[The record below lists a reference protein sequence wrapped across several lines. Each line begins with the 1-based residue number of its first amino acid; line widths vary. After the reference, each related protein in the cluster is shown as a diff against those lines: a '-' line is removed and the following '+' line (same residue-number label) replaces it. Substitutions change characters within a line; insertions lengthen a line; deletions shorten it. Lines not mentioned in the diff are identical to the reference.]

1 MDREKW
7 EKGRAIAQE
16 LTGKEENIFAGMGPF
31 SDLIMEFVF
40 AEVYSRE
47 GITLKERQIAT
58 LAVQTALGLLPQL
71 KIHMGIAL
79 NIGMTPREIEEILIQ
94 TAVYAGFPA
103 AMNGYKAL
111 SEVVKEGNREG

>member
-1 MDREKW
+1 MEKEKW
-7 EKGRAIAQE
+7 EKGYAVSKQ
-16 LTGKEENIFAGMGPF
+16 LTGKEENIFAGMGAF

-40 AEVYSRE
+40 ADIYTRE
-47 GITLKERQIAT
+47 GITLKERQITT
-58 LAVQTALGLLPQL
+58 LAVQAALGLVPQM

-79 NIGMTPREIEEILIQ
+79 NLGMTAQEIEEILIQ

-111 SEVVKEGNREG
+111 QEVLREREG